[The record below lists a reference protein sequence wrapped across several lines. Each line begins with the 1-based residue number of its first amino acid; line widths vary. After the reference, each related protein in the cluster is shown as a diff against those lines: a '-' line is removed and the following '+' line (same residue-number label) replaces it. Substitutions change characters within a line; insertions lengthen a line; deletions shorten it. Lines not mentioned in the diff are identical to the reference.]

1 VGRLVSLLFGQRRG
15 VVVGPRRFWKI
26 IDASRQ
32 RSRGGQGQFAAL
44 EQLLRALPA
53 EEVASFNEHFGT
65 CLARADCND
74 VYAAAAII
82 DGFQVS
88 DDAFTYFLEWL
99 IAQGEKVFEGALQS
113 PDSLAGVVAKGEVC
127 AFEGF
132 GYIAARIWEEKT
144 GLGAARMPGQKATA
158 AKAPDGSAWKD
169 DDDLKQR
176 FPRLWAKF
184 SEQEG

>member
-1 VGRLVSLLFGQRRG
+1 
-15 VVVGPRRFWKI
+15 VV
-26 IDASRQ
+26 Q
-32 RSRGGQGQFAAL
+32 GG
-44 EQLLRALPA
+44 
-53 EEVASFNEHFGT
+53 
-65 CLARADCND
+65 
-74 VYAAAAII
+74 
-82 DGFQVS
+82 
-88 DDAFTYFLEWL
+88 
-99 IAQGEKVFEGALQS
+99 IAQGEKVFEGALQN

-132 GYIAARIWEEKT
+132 GYIAARVWEEKT

-184 SEQEG
+184 SANRGRRNKTLQQTGHAIDGCARHYGFSRVSRLLSPSSGARGSRCGHRHSWDARTCHRAVPFLSRRKLAWAAWVGEPWFSC